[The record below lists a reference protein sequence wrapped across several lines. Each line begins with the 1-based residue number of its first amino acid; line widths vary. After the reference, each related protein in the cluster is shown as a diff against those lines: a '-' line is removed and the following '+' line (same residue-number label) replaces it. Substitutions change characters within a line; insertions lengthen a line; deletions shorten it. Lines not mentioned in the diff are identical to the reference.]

1 MQGITLC
8 IFVIGC
14 QMAFQSKNIIVVIV
28 SIAIGTVIGEILD
41 IDRKLQQFGNWV
53 EVKMVG
59 KRNTGTAGAIGEG
72 FIAASLIYCIGA
84 MAILGS
90 IQDGLTGDH
99 QILFAKSTLDGMT
112 AIIFTANLGVGVGLS
127 AVSVLIY
134 QGLITILASHLQSF
148 MTPALMAARIGD
160 ATVAVT
166 NKAHVDR
173 AVMTACPPMPTRF
186 AAPSTSVST
195 TPSRTTL
202 LARKLPL
209 ISGLPGTITTENF
222 AAPLPMAI
230 GGSSGTR
237 ALSAL
242 ATTSARW
249 WPP

>member
-1 MQGITLC
+1 MTGLGTIVNALAIVAGCTVGLFLKRGFPKKWQETIMQGITLC

-148 MTPALMAARIGD
+148 MTPELMAEIT
-160 ATVAVT
+160 ATGGI
-166 NKAHVDR
+166 
-173 AVMTACPPMPTRF
+173 
-186 AAPSTSVST
+186 
-195 TPSRTTL
+195 
-202 LARKLPL
+202 L
-209 ISGLPGTITTENF
+209 I
-222 AAPLPMAI
+222 MAI
-230 GGSSGTR
+230 AANMSKVMQIR
-237 ALSAL
+237 IANQIQALVIVVIL
-242 ATTSARW
+242 VKCFM
-249 WPP
+249 

>member
-1 MQGITLC
+1 MIGLGTIVNALAIVAGCIVGLFLKRGFPQKWQETIMQGITLC

-28 SIAIGTVIGEILD
+28 SIAIGTVIGEMLD
-41 IDRKLQQFGNWV
+41 IDGKLQRFGNWV

-112 AIIFTANLGVGVGLS
+112 AMIFTANLGVGVGLS

-134 QGLITILASHLQSF
+134 QGLITILAAHSAKFYDPGPDGGNHRYRRH
-148 MTPALMAARIGD
+148 PHHGD
-160 ATVAVT
+160 CREHEQGHADPDCQPDSGPGNRGAD
-166 NKAHVDR
+166 HE
-173 AVMTACPPMPTRF
+173 PTYHRKQ
-186 AAPSTSVST
+186 
-195 TPSRTTL
+195 
-202 LARKLPL
+202 KLP
-209 ISGLPGTITTENF
+209 F
-222 AAPLPMAI
+222 ACY
-230 GGSSGTR
+230 
-237 ALSAL
+237 
-242 ATTSARW
+242 
-249 WPP
+249 

>member
-41 IDRKLQQFGNWV
+41 IDRKLQRFGNWV

-59 KRNTGTAGAIGEG
+59 KRNTGTTGAIGEG

-84 MAILGS
+84 MAIVGS

-148 MTPALMAARIGD
+148 MTPALMAEIT
-160 ATVAVT
+160 ATGGI
-166 NKAHVDR
+166 
-173 AVMTACPPMPTRF
+173 
-186 AAPSTSVST
+186 
-195 TPSRTTL
+195 
-202 LARKLPL
+202 L
-209 ISGLPGTITTENF
+209 I
-222 AAPLPMAI
+222 MAI
-230 GGSSGTR
+230 AVNMSKVMQIR
-237 ALSAL
+237 IANQIPALVIVVLIMSL
-242 ATTSARW
+242 LK
-249 WPP
+249 